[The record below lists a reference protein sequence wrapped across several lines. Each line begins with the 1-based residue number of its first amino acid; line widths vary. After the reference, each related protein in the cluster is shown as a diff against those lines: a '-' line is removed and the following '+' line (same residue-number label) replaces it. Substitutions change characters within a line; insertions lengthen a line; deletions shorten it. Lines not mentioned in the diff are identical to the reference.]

1 MNSAPIWLHTWLQ
14 LLKIAHIQDERG
26 GGGGSGKTCMCGFV
40 ILSSFYSQSEA
51 FMVGN
56 QSRGVIEQSD
66 AAETGADKRMHR
78 GYQLVFFFFFCA
90 WLSAWCQGLDVPT
103 YSTKFG
109 QNWDYSG
116 RRNAWMTSACPFSL
130 PRSPFLSLP
139 LSPLIFF
146 YIVSSLLSPLSS
158 CSSPR
163 QSLIFFFGTKSL
175 WEHDF
180 LGGPKLCSMN
190 VRKQRTRPWSSKFC
204 VGNIRIMLSLK
215 AIPAMLAHWSVIIT
229 HQHVHPTTH
238 CWGQLTN

>member
-1 MNSAPIWLHTWLQ
+1 MGIKLTLHLSDYICGFSDA
-14 LLKIAHIQDERG
+14 LLKIANIQAERG
-26 GGGGSGKTCMCGFV
+26 GGSWKTCMCGFV
-40 ILSSFYSQSEA
+40 VVSSFYSQSEA
-51 FMVGN
+51 FIVGN

-78 GYQLVFFFFFCA
+78 GYQLGFFFVFFA

-163 QSLIFFFGTKSL
+163 QSLIFLDKVTLRTWFFFVL
-175 WEHDF
+175 
-180 LGGPKLCSMN
+180 N
-190 VRKQRTRPWSSKFC
+190 
-204 VGNIRIMLSLK
+204 
-215 AIPAMLAHWSVIIT
+215 SVVWT
-229 HQHVHPTTH
+229 
-238 CWGQLTN
+238 